1 MKLANR
7 FLSSFGSLIYCV
19 LSCFDR
25 VVFKGY
31 LPFHNE
37 GYLNSWVD
45 YTPRLRRTDFIKQLD
60 QKSQEPVD
68 HAKVLS
74 LPTFEVATFART
86 WAFEHLVQ
94 GRTVPLFQPTVW
106 RRWLPVNFH
115 GFSRKDVVTT
125 GAKALAEKARRPC
138 EYRQGWFRKERFIQ
152 DVARRDNV
160 SEGLIAVL
168 CAQEACR
175 TVMWW

>member
-1 MKLANR
+1 MKLADR

-19 LSCFDR
+19 LSSFDR

-106 RRWLPVNFH
+106 RRWLPVNSH
-115 GFSRKDVVTT
+115 GFSRKDVRND
-125 GAKALAEKARRPC
+125 KARGPSRIEVLKRRRVFIFKQTGERLSHRYVC
-138 EYRQGWFRKERFIQ
+138 E
-152 DVARRDNV
+152 VV
-160 SEGLIAVL
+160 
-168 CAQEACR
+168 
-175 TVMWW
+175 